1 MKVKVYICHYPPLS
15 DRKAYLDT
23 VLPTLGIPF
32 QFFNSFNRDN
42 ISNYKHFFTD
52 DIKTLQSKGWNS
64 TPPNMSPSIKAT
76 TLEHLKIYENI
87 YFSNDDYSIVLE
99 DDAILVKN
107 FKERILKLI
116 SVLPPDWDIVH
127 FSKGCEG
134 RPQIQCNDNTNLVK
148 MESRNSWTASGYLIK
163 KNTARLL
170 HKNMLPIALPIDFEL
185 NYIQNLLKMNV
196 YWAADPLVYEGS
208 NPAAGEYYKYV
219 TSQIR

>member
-76 TLEHLKIYENI
+76 TLEHLKNI
-87 YFSNDDYSIVLE
+87 R
-99 DDAILVKN
+99 K
-107 FKERILKLI
+107 
-116 SVLPPDWDIVH
+116 
-127 FSKGCEG
+127 
-134 RPQIQCNDNTNLVK
+134 
-148 MESRNSWTASGYLIK
+148 
-163 KNTARLL
+163 
-170 HKNMLPIALPIDFEL
+170 
-185 NYIQNLLKMNV
+185 YIF
-196 YWAADPLVYEGS
+196 
-208 NPAAGEYYKYV
+208 
-219 TSQIR
+219 